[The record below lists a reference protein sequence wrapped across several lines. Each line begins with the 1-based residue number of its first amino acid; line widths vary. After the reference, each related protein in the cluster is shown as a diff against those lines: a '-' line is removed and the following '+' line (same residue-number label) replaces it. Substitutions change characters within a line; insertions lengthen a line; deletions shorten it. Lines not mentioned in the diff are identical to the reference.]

1 MEGAYPS
8 ASIMIALMGENT
20 GKSQSPVH
28 RYQQKGIKLKKKSI
42 AGRRRG
48 YIRLPE

>member
-28 RYQQKGIKLKKKSI
+28 RYQQKGIKLKKKKYRWSTEGVYPS
-42 AGRRRG
+42 A
-48 YIRLPE
+48 